1 MKIKLIIITL
11 ALSMI
16 FVFGCKKKELPNAKF
31 VGTYKVVDTWGSSK
45 SEIGSGTLE
54 YTLTITAD
62 GETGIILDNVNK
74 TLFGI
79 KAKVSGDSLIVQKQ
93 TTTSKTG
100 KIYEVDNKSGTMTN
114 NKLNIDFGYD
124 DLNHGDAIG
133 YVYAMIRGDKEV
145 KSESK

>member
-1 MKIKLIIITL
+1 MKTKLIIITL
-11 ALSMI
+11 AISML

-31 VGTYKVVDTWGSSK
+31 VGTYKVTDTWGSSK

-62 GETGIILDNVNK
+62 GEDGIILDNVNK

-100 KIYEVDNKSGTMTN
+100 KTYEVDNKSGTMIN
-114 NKLNIDFGYD
+114 NKLIIDFGYD
-124 DLNHGDAIG
+124 DLNYGDAIG
-133 YVYAMIRGDKEV
+133 YVYAMIRGDKET
-145 KSESK
+145 KSQDK